1 MRPMRLLS
9 LSLLTAAIAAAS
21 LPLYAQDATPA
32 ATAEVAAMAQPFT
45 LLDLNT
51 ASVEDLMTIP
61 GMTEGLTGEFEEYRP
76 YVSISQFR
84 QEIGKYIDVSELD
97 AYQPYVYVPVQIN
110 DSDAAT
116 LQQIPGVTP
125 EIADAL
131 MAARPY
137 EDINAFLAAL
147 EEQLTPEQAAYGAN
161 FVEGYVKPFTL
172 LNLNTATPEEF
183 LAAIPDMTERMTREF
198 DEYRPYI
205 SISQFRKEIG
215 KYVDEAQVAAYEQYV
230 YVPVQPND
238 SDSATVQQIPGVTEE
253 IATALMDERPFAT
266 PDEFVALLS
275 DYLTPAQAAYGAN
288 FVEGY
293 VAPTATDEAPVAT
306 AEAQ

>member
-1 MRPMRLLS
+1 MRSMRLLS
-9 LSLLTAAIAAAS
+9 FFLLTAVIAAAS
-21 LPLYAQDATPA
+21 LPLYAQDATPI
-32 ATAEVAAMAQPFT
+32 ATAEAGMAQPFT

-51 ASVEDLMTIP
+51 ATVEDFLTIP
-61 GMTEGLTGEFEEYRP
+61 GMTEGLIGEFEEYRP
-76 YVSISQFR
+76 YISINQFR

-97 AYQPYVYVPVQIN
+97 AYQPYVYVPIQIN

-131 MAARPY
+131 MAGRPY
-137 EDINAFLAAL
+137 EDIDAFLAAL
-147 EEQLTPEQAAYGAN
+147 GVHLLPEQVTYGAN

-172 LNLNTATPEEF
+172 LNLNTASAQDFMT
-183 LAAIPDMTERMTREF
+183 IPGMTQRMTREF

-205 SISQFRKEIG
+205 SISQFRQEIG

-230 YVPVQPND
+230 YVPIQPNE
-238 SDSATVQQIPGVTEE
+238 SDTATVQQIPGVTED
-253 IATALMDERPFAT
+253 IATELLDERPFET
-266 PDEFVALLS
+266 PEDFVALLNET
-275 DYLTPAQAAYGAN
+275 LTPAQAAYGAN

-293 VAPTATDEAPVAT
+293 VPPVVPAAT